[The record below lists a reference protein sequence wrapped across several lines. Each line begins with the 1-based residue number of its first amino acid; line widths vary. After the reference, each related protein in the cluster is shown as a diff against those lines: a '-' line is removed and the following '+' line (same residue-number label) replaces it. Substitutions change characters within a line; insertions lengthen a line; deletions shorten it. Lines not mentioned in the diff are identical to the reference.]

1 MLKLDF
7 PYAGSIVVRA
17 GCNLFPSRRQR
28 TYGFR
33 SRRATKRLPELQIA
47 ISTEGGPMA
56 ANPIPLPE
64 LSLETVRNQDE
75 ILVRCTGRITSS
87 TSASLQTTVRAL
99 IPQTRRLVLDLTDV
113 TYLDSS
119 GLGAL
124 VGIYVSARR
133 QECELK
139 LINLNDRLKQ
149 LFRISQIAKI
159 FEGHEDMLGMTPD

>member
-1 MLKLDF
+1 
-7 PYAGSIVVRA
+7 
-17 GCNLFPSRRQR
+17 
-28 TYGFR
+28 
-33 SRRATKRLPELQIA
+33 
-47 ISTEGGPMA
+47 MA

-64 LSLETVRNQDE
+64 LSLETVRSPE
-75 ILVRCTGRITSS
+75 ETLVHCTGRITSA
-87 TSASLQTTVRAL
+87 TSVTLTTTVRPL

-139 LINLNDRLKQ
+139 LINLNERLKH
-149 LFRISQIAKI
+149 LFRITQLAKV
-159 FEGHEDMLGMTPD
+159 FEGHDDMLGMTPD